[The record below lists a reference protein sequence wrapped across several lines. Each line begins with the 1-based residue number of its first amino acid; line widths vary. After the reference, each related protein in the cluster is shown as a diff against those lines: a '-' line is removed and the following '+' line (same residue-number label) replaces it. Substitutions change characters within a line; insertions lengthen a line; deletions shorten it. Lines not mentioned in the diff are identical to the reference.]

1 MLDGDFLWE
10 LIERRAKAT
19 PEDLF
24 AVNEAGRSQSFAE
37 YRDAALRCAAG
48 LAELGI
54 GAGTAVS
61 WQLPT
66 RFEALILC
74 AALARLGAQQNPLLP
89 MLRQRELKFIAR
101 QTNAHFL
108 FAPRMFRGFNYEALA
123 RGVARELPGLSVW
136 ITDDGL
142 PGGDPAALPPAPAAS
157 NEVRWVLYSSGT
169 TADPKGVRH
178 GDPALA
184 GAGRAMVQHYQ
195 LRPEDRHGFVFP
207 VTHIGGINWLF
218 AGLMAGCAHILIEQ
232 FGGESI
238 ALLAQHGATLAGAG
252 TVFHQTYL
260 AAQRA
265 HPEAKL
271 LPRVRCYPGGGAPKP
286 PQLYHDLLRETGA
299 PIVSGYGLTEYPI
312 ATLGAPG
319 DPGEALAESE
329 GRATDGCQLRIVRP
343 NGAAAQTGEEG
354 EVRLRGPHMFCGYVD
369 ARLDADAFDADG
381 FLRTGDLGS
390 VDEAGFLRITG
401 RLKDVIVR
409 KGENVS
415 AREIEDLLHEQP
427 KIAEAA
433 VIGLPDAARGE
444 LVCAV
449 VAPRKAED
457 PPRFE
462 EMNAA
467 LRKSGLAMQKLP
479 ERLEIVAAL
488 PRNASG
494 KVLKR
499 ELQRRYG

>member
-24 AVNEAGRSQSFAE
+24 AVNEAGRSQNFAE

-101 QTNAHFL
+101 QTNARFL

-123 RGVARELPGLSVW
+123 RGVASELPGLSVW
-136 ITDDGL
+136 ITDGGL
-142 PGGDPAALPPAPAAS
+142 PGGDSAALPPAPAAS

-184 GAGRAMVQHYQ
+184 GAGRAMVQRYQ
-195 LRPEDRHGFVFP
+195 LRAEDRHGFVFP
-207 VTHIGGINWLF
+207 ITHIGGINWLF

-265 HPEAKL
+265 NPKAKL

-329 GRATDGCQLRIVRP
+329 GRATDGCQLHIVLQD
-343 NGAAAQTGEEG
+343 GAAAKTGEEG

>member
-1 MLDGDFLWE
+1 LYCW
-10 LIERRAKAT
+10 R
-19 PEDLF
+19 
-24 AVNEAGRSQSFAE
+24 N
-37 YRDAALRCAAG
+37 
-48 LAELGI
+48 
-54 GAGTAVS
+54 TA
-61 WQLPT
+61 
-66 RFEALILC
+66 
-74 AALARLGAQQNPLLP
+74 
-89 MLRQRELKFIAR
+89 QRWR
-101 QTNAHFL
+101 
-108 FAPRMFRGFNYEALA
+108 
-123 RGVARELPGLSVW
+123 AREPFF
-136 ITDDGL
+136 T
-142 PGGDPAALPPAPAAS
+142 
-157 NEVRWVLYSSGT
+157 R
-169 TADPKGVRH
+169 
-178 GDPALA
+178 
-184 GAGRAMVQHYQ
+184 
-195 LRPEDRHGFVFP
+195 
-207 VTHIGGINWLF
+207 
-218 AGLMAGCAHILIEQ
+218 LIWPR
-232 FGGESI
+232 
-238 ALLAQHGATLAGAG
+238 
-252 TVFHQTYL
+252 
-260 AAQRA
+260 QRA

-286 PQLYHDLLRETGA
+286 PHALPRPAARNRRAHCLGLRAYRISHRHAGRA
-299 PIVSGYGLTEYPI
+299 
-312 ATLGAPG
+312 G
-319 DPGEALAESE
+319 DPGDALAESE

-343 NGAAAQTGEEG
+343 NGAAAKTGEEG
-354 EVRLRGPHMFCGYVD
+354 EVRLRGPHLFYGYVD
-369 ARLDADAFDADG
+369 ARLNADAFDAEG

-401 RLKDVIVR
+401 RLKDIIVR

-433 VIGLPDAARGE
+433 VIGLPDAERGE

-467 LRKSGLAMQKLP
+467 LRKSGLAVQKLP